1 MNICTACNGLG
12 SYEFWGTYYRC
23 HVCGGTGVDPDAPDE
38 DWEEEEEPEAATS
51 GPEEKEKED
60 EHHAN

>member
-23 HVCGGTGVDPDAPDE
+23 YVCGGTGVDPDAPDPE
-38 DWEEEEEPEAATS
+38 DWEEGDEPEAATS
-51 GPEEKEKED
+51 GPEEKPE
-60 EHHAN
+60 